1 MKVSWKT
8 LGMGKVSGWK
18 QNRLTRGGNMDT
30 HGARDTGW
38 RRGARRGNRH
48 ATPRTESRARTGAG
62 QTCREQAGTPAV
74 RLAHFVRALTGGA
87 EPGVGVRSSWDLPC
101 LRGSAALTSCNLLIE
116 RCVHAGGL

>member
-1 MKVSWKT
+1 MPHPARS
-8 LGMGKVSGWK
+8 
-18 QNRLTRGGNMDT
+18 
-30 HGARDTGW
+30 HGHAQ
-38 RRGARRGNRH
+38 AQVRH
-48 ATPRTESRARTGAG
+48 AESR
-62 QTCREQAGTPAV
+62 PAPQPV